1 MMRTRPLSPRF
12 AFFSRGRARA
22 LTATV
27 LALTAAV
34 LGACSS
40 TATSADPTVTDAG
53 LIDAGAGGAGPAGG
67 TGGAGGDPG
76 LIDAGAGGAGGSTG
90 GAGGAGG
97 ESCGPAPGPGPD
109 AQDPLRVTTSEGVV
123 VGAETDGITRFL
135 GVPFA
140 APPVGALRFR
150 PPAAPACRPDPLPTV
165 EYGPACLQVDKACAT
180 GQSADCAVE
189 GDEDCLYLNVW
200 RPSRPSADGR
210 ARPVLFF
217 IHGGGNGIGS
227 TSEEVLPGVRT
238 YDGAALAD
246 LTDAVVV
253 TTAYRVGPFGWAAH
267 PDMALPENGGV
278 EGNFG
283 LLDQIAALTWV
294 RTNADA
300 FGLDPARVMIFG
312 ESAGALNVCMLLA
325 SPHAAGLFSAAL
337 MQSGGCPAYETDRV
351 RATTADTLAA
361 LDCTGAPAGELAC
374 LEAAAGDAIL
384 RANPPQVNVAG
395 INGNTYQPHIDGDVL
410 PEPPLVAFAAGR
422 GNRVP
427 TVVGSNAD
435 ETAASLPPEATVT
448 AAVYENSVRGLVGP
462 LADAVLR
469 QYPVERFASPWEA
482 LMRVTTDAKFVCPTR
497 TILRAL
503 STQAPDV
510 PRWRYFYTHRLD
522 NLARREPYA
531 QHGIELLFVFQR
543 LTIGGYRPS
552 ADETALAAFMGS
564 AWSGLARDGVP
575 AAPGAPA
582 WPTYD
587 AATDTHMVLE
597 GGDIHGAEGVR
608 TDDCDFWDTLSG
620 G

>member
-27 LALTAAV
+27 LALTATV

-76 LIDAGAGGAGGSTG
+76 LIDAGAGGAGGG
-90 GAGGAGG
+90 LGDAGAGG

-531 QHGIELLFVFQR
+531 QHGIELLFVFSAPDDRRLPTQR
-543 LTIGGYRPS
+543 RRDRAGGVHGQCLEWPCARRRPGGPRRARM
-552 ADETALAAFMGS
+552 ADL
-564 AWSGLARDGVP
+564 
-575 AAPGAPA
+575 
-582 WPTYD
+582 
-587 AATDTHMVLE
+587 
-597 GGDIHGAEGVR
+597 
-608 TDDCDFWDTLSG
+608 
-620 G
+620 